1 MKPSGYIIVAGIY
14 IVVALV
20 GYAVTRSLHVENSS
34 IALILGA
41 FAGTSFGVAV
51 WHRQSPGSS
60 LTSVKL
66 GLGITLAITAAI
78 LAVVLQVTMRWQP
91 YPEIAIPIAVVGCF
105 VYPFIAAKRTWE
117 ALAKK

>member
-1 MKPSGYIIVAGIY
+1 MKPSGYVIVAGIY
-14 IVVALV
+14 VVVALA

-51 WHRQSPGSS
+51 WHRQSP
-60 LTSVKL
+60 TSPLSTVKL
-66 GLGITLAITAAI
+66 GLGLTLAITAAV
-78 LAVVLQVTMRWQP
+78 LAIVLQVTIRWQK

-105 VYPFIAAKRTWE
+105 AYPFIAAKRTWD
-117 ALAKK
+117 ALAK